1 MTHPV
6 ESHLAGEPKEW
17 TQVAAALIERDGQY
31 LITRRRAGAHLEGL
45 WEFPGGKRET
55 GESLE
60 ACVCREVKEELG
72 LEISEATPFAVVHHE
87 YPEKSVE
94 LHFFSCSI
102 ARGKAQALGCAEFA
116 WVRPD
121 HFSRYAFPPADES
134 ILSRLQFLASCQI
147 GEKDQ

>member
-1 MTHPV
+1 MTCPV
-6 ESHLAGEPKEW
+6 ESHAAEEPKEW
-17 TQVAAALIERDGQY
+17 IQVAAALIERDGQY
-31 LITRRRAGAHLEGL
+31 LITRRRAGVHLEGL

-72 LEISEATPFAVVHHE
+72 LEISEVIPFTVVHHD

-102 ARGKAQALGCAEFA
+102 TRGEPKTLGCAEYT
-116 WVRPD
+116 WVRPN
-121 HFSRYAFPPADES
+121 HFSHYTFPPADEA
-134 ILSRLQFLASCQI
+134 ILSRLQSLASCQI
-147 GEKDQ
+147 SEKDR